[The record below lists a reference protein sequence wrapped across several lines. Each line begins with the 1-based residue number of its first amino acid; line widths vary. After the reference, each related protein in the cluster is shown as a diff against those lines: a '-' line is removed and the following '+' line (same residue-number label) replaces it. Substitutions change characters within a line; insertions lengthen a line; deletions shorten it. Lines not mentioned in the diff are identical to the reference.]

1 MKRSFFMLV
10 LTFSTIT
17 FFANE
22 KTEAL
27 PVENEIATPDFSM
40 EDELREIRRQ
50 ERWERRQEKRAL
62 KRTPEYK
69 LLKSSLIVFGAITSS
84 VFSVP
89 ATVLTIGYIYH
100 VMIPL
105 GSSVGAFF
113 DSGFDVT
120 SALDWWYGVTFSL
133 FFLFISIP
141 ILLGIASVGVGI
153 GLSATY
159 GKYYK
164 KHNIDTIDENHFKMA
179 TSKLSKTFRI
189 IAITG
194 AVFGTLFIPMFAGGI
209 GMLCGIKCGTV
220 YQDTLNL
227 QTGVTLT
234 VLGAIFSGLGFSF
247 MSGALGAMAWLKGQ
261 TNRLSVDIGV
271 TSGNNGELSCDKKR
285 NAFERPSGVKLAM
298 SVKF

>member
-1 MKRSFFMLV
+1 MKRLFLMLV

-40 EDELREIRRQ
+40 EEELREIRRQ

-120 SALDWWYGVTFSL
+120 SALDWWYGVAFSL

-141 ILLGIASVGVGI
+141 ILLGIASGGVGI

-164 KHNIDTIDENHFKMA
+164 KHSIDTIDENHFKMA

-209 GMLCGIKCGTV
+209 GTLCDRKYGMLP
-220 YQDTLNL
+220 
-227 QTGVTLT
+227 GVTLT
-234 VLGAIFSGLGFSF
+234 VLGTIFSGLGFSF

-261 TNRLSVDIGV
+261 TNWLSVDIGI
-271 TSGNNGELSCDKKR
+271 TSGGTGELSCDKKC
-285 NAFERPSGVKLAM
+285 NGLEKPTGVALAL

>member
-1 MKRSFFMLV
+1 MKRLFFMLV

-27 PVENEIATPDFSM
+27 PVENEITTPDFSM

-89 ATVLTIGYIYH
+89 ATVLTVGYIYH
-100 VMIPL
+100 VMIPFA
-105 GSSVGAFF
+105 SVATIFF
-113 DSGFDVT
+113 GSGFDTT
-120 SALDWWYGVTFSL
+120 SAYDWSWGIAYSL
-133 FFLFISIP
+133 LFLFASIP
-141 ILLGIASVGVGI
+141 ILLGAASVGVGI
-153 GLSATY
+153 GLSLAY

-164 KHNIDTIDENHFKMA
+164 KRNIDTIDENHFKMA

-209 GMLCGIKCGTV
+209 GTLCGIKCGTV

-271 TSGNNGELSCDKKR
+271 TSGNSGELSCDKNR

>member
-1 MKRSFFMLV
+1 MKRIFLMLV

-27 PVENEIATPDFSM
+27 PVENNVETPDFSM
-40 EDELREIRRQ
+40 EEELREIRRQ

-100 VMIPL
+100 AMIPL
-105 GSSVGAFF
+105 ASSVGSFF
-113 DSGFDVT
+113 GSGFDVT
-120 SALDWWYGVTFSL
+120 SAAHWWYGVAFSL

-141 ILLGIASVGVGI
+141 ILLGLASVGVGI

-164 KHNIDTIDENHFKMA
+164 KHSIDTIDENHFKMA

-209 GMLCGIKCGTV
+209 GTLCDKKYGMLP
-220 YQDTLNL
+220 
-227 QTGVTLT
+227 GVTLT

-285 NAFERPSGVKLAM
+285 NALEKPSGVKLAM